1 MTDVTLFSSITHNLP
16 GTRRQV
22 LKERAA
28 LDDWL
33 GQNRPRHQRRPV
45 VDAQSPQA
53 CAVSQSLRPRLTFAR
68 DALGDDHPGQIAQ
81 RKFGS
86 DPAPDRL

>member
-33 GQNRPRHQRRPV
+33 GKDCPRHQRRPV

-53 CAVSQSLRPRLTFAR
+53 YAASQSLGLRPAFAR
-68 DALGDDHPGQIAQ
+68 VALGDDHPGQIAQ
-81 RKFGS
+81 RKFGG
-86 DPAPDRL
+86 DPASDRL